1 MPPKGWKK
9 IRGADGKETW
19 LKTPNSFTNPIV
31 TVVSKSLSHA
41 VWDAYWPH
49 FVRRRKARDAI
60 KVNGKYNPDTKTL
73 EGTWSFL
80 NRSRNKGSPFSYK
93 RAENERDSL
102 SERHPAC
109 IGQDMR
115 RLFADV
121 YTSQPKYYNV
131 ETLSP
136 IFHGVEAGVKIATKG
151 KGYKIID
158 SSSSSSSSSSNNDNN
173 NIGIDEDCFVHGF
186 WDGVFDLT
194 LPAKKETIE
203 VEESFEIRAGF
214 GPSSVP
220 WGRNRDSGNANGN
233 RADGNFDD
241 KDKDEIFIVGRGE
254 NDFGIFT
261 LQGTYNKSTREL
273 NAIKMYDPIPKKR
286 SRSVDNTEQAIANQV
301 SSNDGR
307 SSKRQRKVSQIIR
320 LREQQ
325 ELAAKKA
332 VEDAIIEKKK
342 RMEERKLLRQQRRE
356 QEKMA
361 AEEREIRRVAQ
372 EKLRISNEK
381 KKLEKLRVK
390 KLQDEQKKVEMER
403 EKKEQEKIK
412 AEKNALKITKME
424 EEIKARKLK
433 QKTMR
438 EAALARRHQQNSQQK
453 TPSQFHPMSPLNV
466 SLNNQYSRGTNYNNG
481 SSGGSNNITNKRRKG
496 ESALHALIMKQQKG
510 QQGLHS
516 GPISPIYTG
525 SKDDKNSFQQ
535 RGTGRS
541 RQFHGNQYTNGRSAR
556 NKNKY
561 QQHHSEEI
569 IEEIE
574 SDEELDLPDGV
585 PQIIAT
591 VYHKPDKNG
600 KLIEGEL
607 DFRTA
612 LSYPD
617 GEIYE
622 GQFYNGM
629 RHGLGTCIYANGD
642 MYEGEWSE
650 GQCHGE
656 GLLTNEKGKLICQ
669 GKFLEG
675 RLNGHATFRHEDGSQ
690 YTGEWKESRR
700 HGRGVFVDQHGNKY
714 DGEWRDNVRQ
724 GPGMHIGINGSYF
737 DGEWARDVRNGFG
750 YLKLANGTEYEG
762 TWKANRMEGRG
773 TIKYPDGG
781 NYEGNIRL
789 GKKDGRGKYVFPSG
803 AEYEGRFRD
812 DKIDGMGTLRMNG
825 GISFVKRKKTG
836 ENDSNSIVSF
846 CSKGHAVANND
857 DDEEDEN
864 KQMVVETLG
873 TDDIE
878 DEEIMIPFDL
888 QKDLATIH
896 FVAGFDR
903 FGK

>member
-19 LKTPNSFTNPIV
+19 LKTPNSIANPIV
-31 TVVSKSLSHA
+31 TVISKSLSHA
-41 VWDAYWPH
+41 IWDSYMPN
-49 FVRRRKARDAI
+49 FIRRKKARDTI
-60 KVNGKYNPDTKTL
+60 NVNGKYNPDTKTL

-93 RAENERDSL
+93 RVDNERDSL

-121 YTSQPKYYNV
+121 HTSQPNFYDV
-131 ETLSP
+131 ATLSP

-151 KGYKIID
+151 K
-158 SSSSSSSSSSNNDNN
+158 
-173 NIGIDEDCFVHGF
+173 
-186 WDGVFDLT
+186 
-194 LPAKKETIE
+194 AKKETIK
-203 VEESFEIRAGF
+203 VEETFEIRAGF
-214 GPSSVP
+214 GPSSMP
-220 WGRNRDSGNANGN
+220 ESRNRDRDNTNDNHANGTS
-233 RADGNFDD
+233 DD

-261 LQGTYNKSTREL
+261 LQGTYNKSTHEL
-273 NAIKMYDPIPKKR
+273 NVIKMYDPIPKKR
-286 SRSVDNTEQAIANQV
+286 SRSVDNTEQAIPNRV
-301 SSNDGR
+301 SSKDGR

-342 RMEERKLLRQQRRE
+342 RVEERKLLRQQRRE

-361 AEEREIRRVAQ
+361 AEERETRRLAQ

-381 KKLEKLRVK
+381 IKLEKLRVK
-390 KLQDEQKKVEMER
+390 KLQDEKKKIEMER
-403 EKKEQEKIK
+403 EKKEQERIN
-412 AEKNALKITKME
+412 AEKNALRIKNME

-433 QKTMR
+433 QKKMR
-438 EAALARRHQQNSQQK
+438 EMALRDVAARRQQQKDKQK

-466 SLNNQYSRGTNYNNG
+466 SLNNQYSRGSNYDNG
-481 SSGGSNNITNKRRKG
+481 SSGGRNNISNKRRKG
-496 ESALHALIMKQQKG
+496 ESALHALIMKQQRS
-510 QQGLHS
+510 QQGLLQS
-516 GPISPIYTG
+516 GPISPIDTG
-525 SKDDKNSFQQ
+525 SQDDKTLFKQ
-535 RGTGRS
+535 RGAGRS
-541 RQFHGNQYTNGRSAR
+541 RQFHGNQYTNGRSAK

-561 QQHHSEEI
+561 QQQHPEEI

-591 VYHKPDKNG
+591 VYHKPDKHG
-600 KLIEGEL
+600 KPIEGEL
-607 DFRTA
+607 EFRTA
-612 LSYPD
+612 LSYPN

-669 GKFLEG
+669 GNFLEG

-812 DKIDGMGTLRMNG
+812 DKIDGMGTLRMDG

-846 CSKGHAVANND
+846 TSKGPAATNND
-857 DDEEDEN
+857 GDDEDEN
-864 KQMVVETLG
+864 KQIVVETLG
-873 TDDIE
+873 KEDIE